1 MFRVLG
7 IYNFELHINL
17 SILPLELTGNFLVT
31 VVSIL
36 AKHYQKAVETSQP
49 PLNFLPVF
57 IITEKILVQSFYVVI
72 QIQIQ
77 AVGKSLLSFNIQCL
91 SIKLPAFSITET

>member
-1 MFRVLG
+1 MVL
-7 IYNFELHINL
+7 IQ
-17 SILPLELTGNFLVT
+17 
-31 VVSIL
+31 
-36 AKHYQKAVETSQP
+36 AKHWQKTVETSQP

-72 QIQIQ
+72 QIQIK
-77 AVGKSLLSFNIQCL
+77 AVGKSLLFFNIQCL